1 MHGLEGERVLRRI
14 HVGERDRYHG
24 RPLFEVIV
32 ELLRARHYA
41 GATVLRGIAGFG
53 ATARLHTD
61 AILQLSTDLPLV
73 IECVDTEARID
84 AILPELDLM
93 MGGGLITL
101 ERVRVIVYRPETP

>member
-1 MHGLEGERVLRRI
+1 MRI
-14 HVGERDRYHG
+14 HVGERDRYRG
-24 RPLFEVIV
+24 RPLYEVILQ
-32 ELLRARHYA
+32 LLRARHYA
-41 GATVLRGIAGFG
+41 GATVLRGMAGFG

-101 ERVRVIVYRPETP
+101 EKVRVIVYRPEQR